1 MTGKAGEEGLFSLT
15 APPRLR
21 YTGGKIMDTLVNILN
36 GISAL
41 LKAGDLMPDFTTPRG
56 IFCAIAWVATL
67 LALGLFVISLFA
79 DADTD
84 GDVGSDADVGNGDT
98 GFFSVRALIGFLL
111 GFGWGGFVSIQTN
124 PSVLVAVL
132 VGFGVG
138 AVMFVIVAGMMK
150 LIYSLK
156 SDGTLKHDS
165 LVGLTGTVYV
175 TVPPHG
181 EPGGQV
187 QIAHPSQLL
196 TIAAVQEGDTPL
208 PAQTRVEVVKA
219 TTYLVTVR
227 PL

>member
-1 MTGKAGEEGLFSLT
+1 M
-15 APPRLR
+15 R
-21 YTGGKIMDTLVNILN
+21 YTGGKLKERTMDTLTSILD

-41 LKAGDLMPDFTTPRG
+41 LKAGELMPDFASPRG

-67 LALGLFVISLFA
+67 LALGLFIISLFA

-84 GDVGSDADVGNGDT
+84 ADVGSDADVGNGDT
-98 GFFSVRALIGFLL
+98 GFFSVRAVIGFLL
-111 GFGWGGFVSIQTN
+111 GFGWGGFVSIQSS
-124 PSVLVAVL
+124 PGILQAVL
-132 VGFGVG
+132 VGIGVG
-138 AVMFVIVAGMMK
+138 AVMFVTVAALMK
-150 LIYSLK
+150 FIYGLK
-156 SDGTLKHDS
+156 TDGTLKHET

-187 QIAHPSQLL
+187 QIAHPNQLL

-219 TTYLVTVR
+219 TSYLVTVR

>member
-1 MTGKAGEEGLFSLT
+1 MET
-15 APPRLR
+15 
-21 YTGGKIMDTLVNILN
+21 IVNI
-36 GISAL
+36 IDAITAL
-41 LKAGDLMPDFTTPRG
+41 LKAGELMPDFSTPRG
-56 IFCAIAWVATL
+56 IFCAIAWVSTL
-67 LALGLFVISLFA
+67 LALGLFILSLFA
-79 DADTD
+79 DADA
-84 GDVGSDADVGNGDT
+84 GADVGSDADVGNGDT

-111 GFGWGGFVSIQTN
+111 GFGWGGFVSIQGN
-124 PSVLVAVL
+124 PGILQAVL
-132 VGFGVG
+132 VGLGVG
-138 AVMFVIVAGMMK
+138 VVMFIIVAGLMK

-196 TIAAVQEGDTPL
+196 TIAAVQEGDTAL